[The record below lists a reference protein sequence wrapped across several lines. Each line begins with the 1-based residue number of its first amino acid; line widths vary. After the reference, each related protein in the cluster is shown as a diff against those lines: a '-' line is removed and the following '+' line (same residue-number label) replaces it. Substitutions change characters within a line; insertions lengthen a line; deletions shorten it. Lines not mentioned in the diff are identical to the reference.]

1 MGPGTNIKTI
11 ENLYSA
17 FRDSDYD
24 AFRALCSD
32 HIEWIQNEGFP
43 KGGHHHGADAV
54 IKNVFQ
60 QFDKDWTYF
69 KFRVD
74 EMFESRDGSRVIVV
88 GAYLGQHQQTRK
100 TIEAAAVH
108 LYDLENHKVKRF
120 RQFTDTAMITSA
132 LPD

>member
-1 MGPGTNIKTI
+1 MSSLEII

-17 FRDSDYD
+17 FRGKDYD

-32 HIEWIQNEGFP
+32 DIEWIQNEGFP
-43 KGGHHHGADAV
+43 KGGRFHGASAV

-69 KFRVD
+69 KFRID
-74 EMFESRDGSRVIVV
+74 EMFESGDGSRVVVV
-88 GAYLGQHQQTRK
+88 GAYLGEHRQTRK

-120 RQFTDTAMITSA
+120 RQFADTAVITAA
-132 LPD
+132 LHD